1 MKKKIMLLAISV
13 IIILLAYSFFTFPNK
28 EKIKNNLIN
37 KYSESVTPDKK
48 NFDSLVKI
56 ELNQNQ
62 SILLNETK
70 TAKIYNNLL
79 PLFYHKFELNET
91 EKILKIICDST
102 NYKWGEIG
110 TPFYDETIIL
120 FDKNENEIGYIDIS
134 LDGQIN
140 MFPNLAITKWG
151 LLTDKGFK
159 ELVIATRTE

>member
-1 MKKKIMLLAISV
+1 MKKKIILLAISV
-13 IIILLAYSFFTFPNK
+13 IIILLTYSFFTFPNK

-37 KYSESVTPDKK
+37 KYSESLTPDKK

-70 TAKIYNNLL
+70 IAKIYNNLL

-102 NYKWGEIG
+102 NYKWVKLELH
-110 TPFYDETIIL
+110 F
-120 FDKNENEIGYIDIS
+120 
-134 LDGQIN
+134 
-140 MFPNLAITKWG
+140 MTK
-151 LLTDKGFK
+151 
-159 ELVIATRTE
+159 R

>member
-110 TPFYDETIIL
+110 TPFYDKTIIL
-120 FDKNENEIGYIDIS
+120 FDKNKNEIGYIDIS
-134 LDGQIN
+134 LDGQID

-151 LLTDKGFK
+151 LLTNKGFK

>member
-1 MKKKIMLLAISV
+1 MLLAISV

-110 TPFYDETIIL
+110 TPFYDKTIIL
-120 FDKNENEIGYIDIS
+120 FDKNKNEIGYIDIS
-134 LDGQIN
+134 LDGQID

>member
-1 MKKKIMLLAISV
+1 MLLAISV

-56 ELNQNQ
+56 EFKQNQ

-70 TAKIYNNLL
+70 TAKIYDNLF
-79 PLFYHKFELNET
+79 PLFYNKFELNET

-102 NYKWGEIG
+102 NYQWGELG
-110 TPFYDETIIL
+110 TPFYDKMIIL
-120 FDKNENEIGYIDIS
+120 FDENENEIGYIDIS
-134 LDGQIN
+134 LDGQID

-151 LLTDKGFK
+151 LLSNKGFK
-159 ELVIATRTE
+159 ELIIATRTE

>member
-1 MKKKIMLLAISV
+1 MLLAISV

-62 SILLNETK
+62 SILVNETK

-110 TPFYDETIIL
+110 TPFYDKTIIL
-120 FDKNENEIGYIDIS
+120 FDKNKNEIGYIDIS
-134 LDGQIN
+134 LDGQID

-151 LLTDKGFK
+151 LLTNKGFK

>member
-1 MKKKIMLLAISV
+1 MLLAISV

-62 SILLNETK
+62 SILINETK

-79 PLFYHKFELNET
+79 PLFYHKLELNET

-110 TPFYDETIIL
+110 TPFYDKTIIL

-134 LDGQIN
+134 LDGQID

>member
-1 MKKKIMLLAISV
+1 MLLAISV

-110 TPFYDETIIL
+110 TPFYDKTIIL
-120 FDKNENEIGYIDIS
+120 FDKNKNEIGYIDIS
-134 LDGQIN
+134 LDGQID

-151 LLTDKGFK
+151 LLTNKGFK

>member
-110 TPFYDETIIL
+110 TPFYDKTIIL

-134 LDGQIN
+134 LDGQID

>member
-1 MKKKIMLLAISV
+1 MLLAISV

-110 TPFYDETIIL
+110 TPFYDKTIIL

-134 LDGQIN
+134 LDGQID

>member
-1 MKKKIMLLAISV
+1 MLLAISV

-110 TPFYDETIIL
+110 TPFYDKTIIL
-120 FDKNENEIGYIDIS
+120 FDKNENEIGYIDIC
-134 LDGQIN
+134 LDGQID

-159 ELVIATRTE
+159 ELIIATRTE

>member
-1 MKKKIMLLAISV
+1 MLLAISV

-37 KYSESVTPDKK
+37 KYSESVTPDK
-48 NFDSLVKI
+48 
-56 ELNQNQ
+56 NQ

-110 TPFYDETIIL
+110 TPFYDKTIIL
-120 FDKNENEIGYIDIS
+120 FDKNKNEIGYIDIS
-134 LDGQIN
+134 LDGQID

-151 LLTDKGFK
+151 LLTNKGFK

>member
-1 MKKKIMLLAISV
+1 MLLAISL

-48 NFDSLVKI
+48 NIDSLVKI

-110 TPFYDETIIL
+110 TPFYDKTIIL

-134 LDGQIN
+134 LDGQID

>member
-1 MKKKIMLLAISV
+1 MLLAISV

-70 TAKIYNNLL
+70 TAKIYNNLF

-110 TPFYDETIIL
+110 TPFYDEMIIL
-120 FDKNENEIGYIDIS
+120 FDENENEIGYIDIS
-134 LDGQIN
+134 LDGQID

>member
-1 MKKKIMLLAISV
+1 MLLAISV

-91 EKILKIICDST
+91 EKILKIICDSA

-110 TPFYDETIIL
+110 TPFYD
-120 FDKNENEIGYIDIS
+120 
-134 LDGQIN
+134 
-140 MFPNLAITKWG
+140 
-151 LLTDKGFK
+151 
-159 ELVIATRTE
+159 